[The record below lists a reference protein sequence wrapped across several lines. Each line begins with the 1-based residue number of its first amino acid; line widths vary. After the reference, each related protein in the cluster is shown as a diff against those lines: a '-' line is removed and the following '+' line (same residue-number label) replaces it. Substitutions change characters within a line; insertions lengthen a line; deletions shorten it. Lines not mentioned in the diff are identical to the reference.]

1 MTRRGGSLRSPTVAG
16 QGGGECSDGGSSG
29 GGRPRNERR
38 ECHPDAA
45 VAIINEVG
53 YNDRA
58 LRRSPPGPGGKADG
72 LPSLAIRS
80 TFVDAVVR
88 LSPPVSAPDT
98 GDVFTDLVELISG
111 TIEDMTSSSV
121 GRAILALA
129 GTAAADRAELADRF
143 NEHYLVPRRAAFL
156 ATLRRG
162 IDAGRLRADIDP
174 DLILDLMLG
183 APTYWWVTTGHPI
196 DKMAAR
202 RVVETVWSLVKA

>member
-1 MTRRGGSLRSPTVAG
+1 VSAVTEDQEGGARR
-16 QGGGECSDGGSSG
+16 
-29 GGRPRNERR
+29 GRPRDANAESAIL
-38 ECHPDAA
+38 DAA

-53 YNDRA
+53 YNNLSIEAVASRA
-58 LRRSPPGPGGKADG
+58 GVGRPTVYRRW
-72 LPSLAIRS
+72 PSKLDLV
-80 TFVDAVVR
+80 VDAVVR
-88 LSPPVSAPDT
+88 LSPPVGTPDT

-111 TIEDMTSSSV
+111 TIEDMTSSSA

-143 NEHYLVPRRAAFL
+143 NEHYLAPRRAAFL

-183 APTYWWVTTGHPI
+183 APTYRWVTTGHPI

>member
-1 MTRRGGSLRSPTVAG
+1 MAEDREGGARR
-16 QGGGECSDGGSSG
+16 
-29 GGRPRNERR
+29 GRPRDANVESAIL
-38 ECHPDAA
+38 DAA

-53 YNDRA
+53 YNDLSIEAVASRA
-58 LRRSPPGPGGKADG
+58 GVGRPTVYRRW
-72 LPSLAIRS
+72 PSKLDLV
-80 TFVDAVVR
+80 VDAVVR

-111 TIEDMTSSSV
+111 TIEDMTSSSA

-143 NEHYLVPRRAAFL
+143 NEHYLAPRRAAFL

-162 IDAGRLRADIDP
+162 IDAGQLRADIDP

-183 APTYWWVTTGHPI
+183 APTYRWVTTGHPI

>member
-1 MTRRGGSLRSPTVAG
+1 VSSVAEGREGGARR
-16 QGGGECSDGGSSG
+16 
-29 GGRPRNERR
+29 GRPRDANVESAIL
-38 ECHPDAA
+38 DAA

-53 YNDRA
+53 YDDLSIEAVASRA
-58 LRRSPPGPGGKADG
+58 GVGRPTVYRRW
-72 LPSLAIRS
+72 PSKLDLV
-80 TFVDAVVR
+80 VDAVVR
-88 LSPPVSAPDT
+88 LAPAVSAPDT

-121 GRAILALA
+121 GRTILALA

-162 IDAGRLRADIDP
+162 IDTGRLRADIDP